1 MKYELTDAMIRSMV
15 NDLRDVARTYHSTEQ
30 LRDRISHVVH
40 EYLQAGKQKRRELV
54 CVTDRSWEFREFKN
68 D

>member
-30 LRDRISHVVH
+30 LRDRIAHVVH
-40 EYLQAGKQKRRELV
+40 QYLNQKRRELV
-54 CVTDRSWEFREFKN
+54 WVTDRSWEFKEMKN

>member
-40 EYLQAGKQKRRELV
+40 QYLNQKRKELV
-54 CVTDRSWEFREFKN
+54 CVTDRSWEWKEMN
-68 D
+68 HD

>member
-40 EYLQAGKQKRRELV
+40 QYLKQKRRELV
-54 CVTDRSWEFREFKN
+54 CVTDRSWEWKEMKN